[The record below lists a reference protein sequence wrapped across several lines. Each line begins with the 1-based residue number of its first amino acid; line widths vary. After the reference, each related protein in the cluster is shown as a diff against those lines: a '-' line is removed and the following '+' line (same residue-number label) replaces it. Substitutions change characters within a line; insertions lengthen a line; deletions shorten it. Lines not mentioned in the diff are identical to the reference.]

1 MNTILYVYDND
12 GKLTKKR
19 VIPEE
24 GSESVSYY
32 DTPENGNTV
41 KRFEIGGQNITS
53 HSKNDTFGR
62 KVFDELQI
70 GKGFVSRQFTYH
82 AGSVPDTHKN
92 NGKIKSSATTQLVS
106 QIVMSD
112 GRTLSYEYDK
122 EERIVRVTDSKGT
135 DTRYTYDAQGQLLTE
150 TVNGKVEN
158 TMRYDGYGNIIS
170 KNGIQYCYG
179 DTAWKDLLTC
189 YNGQELI
196 YDAQGNP
203 TTYLGHT
210 LTWEKGRQLKS
221 YDGIGYSYNAN
232 GIRTEKN
239 ICGEKH
245 VYTVDG
251 TKLLREVWGTN
262 EIVPLYSNEDDVCGI
277 LYNKQPYYFLKNL
290 QGDVIAIVDKNA
302 QTVAE
307 YTYDAWGVPTIRS
320 DSTACRI
327 ATINPF
333 RYRGYY
339 YDEETGLYYLQSRYY
354 DSQVGRFINAD
365 DSVMVGVVDGKIS
378 HNIYTYCKNS
388 AVMHRDDS
396 GYVAANVIGAIVGG
410 VIGAIGGYVLTR
422 WLADRLNLKGW
433 KRNLFI
439 WGLTAII
446 GATAAAIGYF
456 VGPYVAKAWYAFR
469 AKLSGLIR
477 GTFKN
482 IQKIASSKMKHI
494 NTSKHLWREVLGKQ
508 TNELNIKNL
517 IYRAIRHGEWR
528 VLDNGTIGI
537 HWTCAGKL
545 IEITGTVVNGVFMV
559 GNAWVWNGISK
570 LLF

>member
-1 MNTILYVYDND
+1 M
-12 GKLTKKR
+12 
-19 VIPEE
+19 
-24 GSESVSYY
+24 
-32 DTPENGNTV
+32 
-41 KRFEIGGQNITS
+41 
-53 HSKNDTFGR
+53 
-62 KVFDELQI
+62 QI
-70 GKGFVSRQFTYH
+70 GKGFASRQFAYH

-92 NGKIKSSATTQLVS
+92 NGKIKSTATTQLVS

-333 RYRGYY
+333 RYRSYY
-339 YDEETGLYYLQSRYY
+339 YDEEIEFYYLNSRYF
-354 DSQVGRFINAD
+354 DPHTGKFINSD
-365 DSVMVGVVDGKIS
+365 EPVL
-378 HNIYTYCKNS
+378 IYDAYTVLSYNLFTYCENGS
-388 AVMHRDDS
+388 VNGCDS
-396 GYVAANVIGAIVGG
+396 NGQKLKKFFRTLLELIAPVTRTIVRG
-410 VIGAIGGYVLTR
+410 VIANPVAVNITQKGKFQSLFN
-422 WLADRLNLKGW
+422 LADFYRDESGIYHTYPDCWQKYFGYNDLYDLAFYLGTDMKNHKLEFTYNGENWIFWAWKGDYLNLGAGAELGIYNRLCIDGHKTPQWSAATSHAMKMELRLTYKGYTIIDYKPSEEQW
-433 KRNLFI
+433 WITGFNPYYQKVKANQLKATFKLKFNNPVMYDHFYSSTCKKRN
-439 WGLTAII
+439 
-446 GATAAAIGYF
+446 
-456 VGPYVAKAWYAFR
+456 
-469 AKLSGLIR
+469 
-477 GTFKN
+477 
-482 IQKIASSKMKHI
+482 
-494 NTSKHLWREVLGKQ
+494 
-508 TNELNIKNL
+508 
-517 IYRAIRHGEWR
+517 
-528 VLDNGTIGI
+528 
-537 HWTCAGKL
+537 
-545 IEITGTVVNGVFMV
+545 TGTTYDCSAKSATIRF
-559 GNAWVWNGISK
+559 
-570 LLF
+570 